1 MLYVAHG
8 QAEAFA
14 EMEHPATCLFVQCG
28 HCGTALYTGVEMLP
42 VFQPLL
48 LVRRPSLSRTQTG
61 CMRSSTMA
69 SGHWPVWSAVVCTW
83 SRGMGTSSP
92 ASVSWPTAWLGN

>member
-69 SGHWPVWSAVVCTW
+69 SGQWPVWSVVVLHFV
-83 SRGMGTSSP
+83 SRNENEF
-92 ASVSWPTAWLGN
+92 ASFGELADRM